1 MEVPFEVD
9 KIIKFTINNTVTFS
23 LVGGVDEVLVKL
35 QLIKKIIKDANM
47 MCISFSVKYPHA
59 FGN

>member
-9 KIIKFTINNTVTFS
+9 KIIKFTINNTITFS

-35 QLIKKIIKDANM
+35 
-47 MCISFSVKYPHA
+47 
-59 FGN
+59 